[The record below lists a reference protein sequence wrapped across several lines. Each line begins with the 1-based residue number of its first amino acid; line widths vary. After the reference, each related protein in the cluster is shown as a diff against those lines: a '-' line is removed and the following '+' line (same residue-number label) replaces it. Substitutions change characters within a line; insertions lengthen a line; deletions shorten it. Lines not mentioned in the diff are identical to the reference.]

1 MIKMF
6 LFSSKIACQPVPTQA
21 EREQAEIEITK
32 QKIEECKSQ
41 LKTWPPTRKPRND
54 NPMANREPVRITLEA
69 PSAKLAFNHIHHT
82 ISRMD
87 MKAPEP
93 ILDEYGFPKR
103 REIEC
108 MIR

>member
-1 MIKMF
+1 MIRMF
-6 LFSSKIACQPVPTQA
+6 SFSSKIACQPVPSQG
-21 EREQAEIEITK
+21 EREQAEIQITK

-41 LKTWPPTRKPRND
+41 LKIWPPARKPRNA
-54 NPMANREPVRITLEA
+54 NPMANREPVRVTIEA
-69 PSAKLAFNHIHHT
+69 PSAKLNFAHIHHEIT
-82 ISRMD
+82 RMD